1 MNPNGFYTMK
11 TMISLL
17 RSYTFL
23 LMIFTGMGCASDSPS
38 TPTKEVSTMSPNTVL
53 LTAEQIGKLN
63 IQTVQVSQNNTGIP
77 VVVQGKAMPD
87 RRGMGVVSAPISG
100 RILRL
105 YAYEGEMVRKGQ
117 MVAELES
124 LEFATLAAEYLQS
137 ETELRY
143 RNQEW
148 ERLSA
153 LYEKNLVAQSE
164 VQRVEADKMR
174 ATTQLRAAETKLTAT
189 GISRAYLNQW
199 AARKVQTP
207 TLPIYAPVSGMIQN
221 HNVQIGQSV
230 MAYGQM
236 MDIVPTQSIMVEAF
250 VSPEQASS
258 IRQGEEATL
267 YMQGQPEVVRMT
279 VTAIQAHMDETR
291 HAVRVLLESQTLNG
305 FPKPGQLVQVSF
317 VGLNN
322 GFATQVPLSAI
333 EYEGDDA
340 YVFVWKSSK
349 QYERRAVKIIRLLED
364 MALISEGLNSGESV
378 AVSEVFSLKALS
390 RMAEFSE

>member
-1 MNPNGFYTMK
+1 
-11 TMISLL
+11 
-17 RSYTFL
+17 
-23 LMIFTGMGCASDSPS
+23 CA
-38 TPTKEVSTMSPNTVL
+38 
-53 LTAEQIGKLN
+53 
-63 IQTVQVSQNNTGIP
+63 
-77 VVVQGKAMPD
+77 AM
-87 RRGMGVVSAPISG
+87 A
-100 RILRL
+100 
-105 YAYEGEMVRKGQ
+105 
-117 MVAELES
+117 
-124 LEFATLAAEYLQS
+124 
-137 ETELRY
+137 
-143 RNQEW
+143 
-148 ERLSA
+148 
-153 LYEKNLVAQSE
+153 
-164 VQRVEADKMR
+164 
-174 ATTQLRAAETKLTAT
+174 AT
-189 GISRAYLNQW
+189 GR
-199 AARKVQTP
+199 
-207 TLPIYAPVSGMIQN
+207 LPAGQSVSGMIQN